1 MDLVGFVSKTV
12 LTFLPT
18 TSAREVMQSPL
29 SVCVHSDNFW
39 NEWPLT
45 PFACTVYGFDHDGSE
60 IHTMPHFHCPARLH
74 RNTEV
79 RRQIRVSC
87 SSKLS
92 GTSVLHRGQF
102 SNCLSKCKKNASFYV
117 SWLSCQPVA
126 HVLSNT
132 DCSLLALDTAKGNF
146 GKVTPVTFCTTVA
159 FCVSCLYCWITSCFQ
174 PSLHADRLFVLLHH
188 RGWGEVRSSERD
200 RKWLSSQATMWQIS
214 MKHYAR
220 SFREKENYFKL

>member
-29 SVCVHSDNFW
+29 SVCVHPDNFW

-102 SNCLSKCKKNASFYV
+102 SNCLSKCKKMRLFTFRGWAV
-117 SWLSCQPVA
+117 SLSR
-126 HVLSNT
+126 
-132 DCSLLALDTAKGNF
+132 
-146 GKVTPVTFCTTVA
+146 TFCRTLTAAYSHWTRPKVILA
-159 FCVSCLYCWITSCFQ
+159 K
-174 PSLHADRLFVLLHH
+174 LHRWLFAQQWRFVCHVCIVELHH
-188 RGWGEVRSSERD
+188 ASNLHCMQIDFSS
-200 RKWLSSQATMWQIS
+200 
-214 MKHYAR
+214 
-220 SFREKENYFKL
+220 YFTTGDGAKFVVLNVIGNG